1 MSIWPG
7 KMHDVVERVGGEM
20 QRCVVK
26 ASLWHG
32 AAQQQWCS

>member
-1 MSIWPG
+1 
-7 KMHDVVERVGGEM
+7 MHDVVERVGGEM

-26 ASLWHG
+26 ASQWHG